1 MIRRNYCYIGLG
13 NDIDDYN
20 QRLKNKNT
28 TPYQFYK
35 FRDEA
40 CSGDIILLYQ
50 NKQGYLKPRFTK
62 ESRIKMLKTLYQ
74 FRNYTDND
82 FEKYYQEKIIP
93 RLNNRTSEYNRRRTH
108 IRKNAYRNI
117 FREKSIS
124 GQLTEI
130 LRYVK
135 KKQRVRD
142 KDH

>member
-1 MIRRNYCYIGLG
+1 MAGKPRQKVFCQGTTRLG
-13 NDIDDYN
+13 NPCKAKGFLCLN
-20 QRLKNKNT
+20 GKWLCR
-28 TPYQFYK
+28 FH
-35 FRDEA
+35 
-40 CSGDIILLYQ
+40 GYQ

>member
-1 MIRRNYCYIGLG
+1 MAGKPRQKVFCQGITRLG
-13 NDIDDYN
+13 NPCKAKGFLCLN
-20 QRLKNKNT
+20 GKWLCR
-28 TPYQFYK
+28 FH
-35 FRDEA
+35 
-40 CSGDIILLYQ
+40 GYQ

-82 FEKYYQEKIIP
+82 FEKHYQEKIIP
-93 RLNNRTSEYNRRRTH
+93 RLNNRTSEYNRSRTH

>member
-1 MIRRNYCYIGLG
+1 
-13 NDIDDYN
+13 
-20 QRLKNKNT
+20 
-28 TPYQFYK
+28 
-35 FRDEA
+35 
-40 CSGDIILLYQ
+40 
-50 NKQGYLKPRFTK
+50 
-62 ESRIKMLKTLYQ
+62 MLKTLYQ
-74 FRNYTDND
+74 FRNYTDDD